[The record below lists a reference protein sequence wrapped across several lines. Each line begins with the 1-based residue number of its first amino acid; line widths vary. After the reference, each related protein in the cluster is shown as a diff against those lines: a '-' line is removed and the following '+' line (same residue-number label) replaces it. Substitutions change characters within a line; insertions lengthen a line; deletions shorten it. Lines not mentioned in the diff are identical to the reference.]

1 MTAPAQSAQLRSSIM
16 PKRTTRGGWSWSTSA
31 PRISPR
37 TATASAWWS
46 SCTSCTPSTGTAR
59 CTEDRWPSGR
69 SGRHSPPQPGMGCW
83 GRSSPFPA
91 SVSSPGLGIGASP
104 ASGNIS
110 PNEMSTSARSERSAD
125 RKGSSMAAFHSSA
138 IIAQWLF
145 LKLLGG
151 VYFLAFASLFVQV
164 EGLYGARGILPIGNY
179 VGAIREELGARVWR
193 YFPSLFWLSSSD
205 FFLHLTAGL
214 GMVLSLLPVC
224 GILTVPALV
233 LLWLLYLSFVSLGQ
247 EFLSYQWDALLLEAG
262 FMG

>member
-1 MTAPAQSAQLRSSIM
+1 
-16 PKRTTRGGWSWSTSA
+16 
-31 PRISPR
+31 
-37 TATASAWWS
+37 
-46 SCTSCTPSTGTAR
+46 
-59 CTEDRWPSGR
+59 
-69 SGRHSPPQPGMGCW
+69 
-83 GRSSPFPA
+83 
-91 SVSSPGLGIGASP
+91 
-104 ASGNIS
+104 
-110 PNEMSTSARSERSAD
+110 
-125 RKGSSMAAFHSSA
+125 MAAFHSSA

-179 VGAIREELGARVWR
+179 LGAIREELGARGWR

-262 FMG
+262 FMGIFFPLVTPPPFLVMFAWWFFIFRFIFSAGAVKLLSGDSTWLGLTALCCHYETQPLPNRGGWYAHHLPVAMQKLSTLGTFFFELAVPFLALGPAPVRLAAFSLLVFFQALI